1 MSWLLQFGFIG
12 LFINILMIVEV
23 QLILN
28 FNVILERKTSFT
40 LIIDDYNMIM
50 TMNIMIKI
58 VIEIKNIN

>member
-58 VIEIKNIN
+58 VIEIKKIN